1 MTKVEELKKM
11 YENMGGDPEAVAD
24 KTLITEMLDAMSEL
38 ELSELPDVT
47 ADDNGDV
54 LTVVEGAWAK
64 AVAPTALPDVT
75 ADDNGDVL
83 TVVEGAWAKATP
95 ATDTF
100 VFTGVQGNSWAY
112 VEWDSFNN
120 ADIFNALSDRK
131 TMGIAII
138 RNSATNPSEMR
149 SFTMVGGSTSIQF
162 GRVTSDASSV
172 TYERFTISNQPTSN
186 RVYISTKTINDP
198 ATT

>member
-64 AVAPTALPDVT
+64 A
-75 ADDNGDVL
+75 
-83 TVVEGAWAKATP
+83 TP
-95 ATDTF
+95 ATNIF

-112 VEWDSFNN
+112 VDWDSFTN

-138 RNSATNPSEMR
+138 RSSATNPSEMR
-149 SFTMVGGSTSIQF
+149 SFTMVGGSSSSVQF

-172 TYERFTISNQPTSN
+172 TYERIAISNQPTSN

-198 ATT
+198 TTT